1 MFIYTYTFGFHRER
15 GSWKVR
21 NDDRAGRAWNAH
33 LAMYQN
39 LPVALLS
46 AYRPVND
53 SLAASTAFDTEDEV
67 ESLREEGWY
76 ITPWTFFEAQGPM
89 FNT

>member
-1 MFIYTYTFGFHRER
+1 
-15 GSWKVR
+15 
-21 NDDRAGRAWNAH
+21 
-33 LAMYQN
+33 MYQN

-76 ITPWTFFEAQGPM
+76 ITP
-89 FNT
+89 